1 MRKLIS
7 LSLIPFACV
16 VLVACNDAPETVAS
30 GAVSETSITE
40 GNFTEYVARTV
51 HGQINN
57 VLYNP
62 SSTEQDLLK
71 YATPNFITQL
81 GKEYGG
87 YSFKEVHTAFIERA
101 EYWEHDEA
109 VDESI
114 ANAVDTGSTATSIRT
129 LSTNN
134 YNYAKS
140 PETSTCT
147 IQDSWVKDSEGWK
160 LDYVDDTDCDKN

>member
-1 MRKLIS
+1 MY
-7 LSLIPFACV
+7 AG
-16 VLVACNDAPETVAS
+16 LVACNDA
-30 GAVSETSITE
+30 SETSTSGSISENPITVE
-40 GNFTEYVARTV
+40 NFTDDVARTV

-62 SSTEQDLLK
+62 FSTEQDLLQ

-87 YSFKEVHTAFIERA
+87 YSFEEIHAAFIERS
-101 EYWEHDEA
+101 EFWEHDE
-109 VDESI
+109 VVNEDI
-114 ANAVDTGSTATSIRT
+114 VNAVDTGSTATSLRT
-129 LSTNN
+129 LATSN

-160 LDYVDDTDCDKN
+160 LDYVDDTDCDTN